1 MTKLAFSPAAVSDLK
16 EIGDY
21 ISDKDDQLAA
31 QRFVARIKAKCVVIG
46 NNPLIYP
53 NKSDL
58 MAGARMVA
66 FDRYLIFFSVNDH
79 EVRIERVLHSAR
91 NLPTLLNPPNLP

>member
-1 MTKLAFSPAAVSDLK
+1 MTRLAFSPAAVSDLK

-21 ISDKDDQLAA
+21 ISDKDNQLAA

-46 NNPLIYP
+46 NHPLIYP
-53 NKSDL
+53 NKSGL
-58 MAGARMVA
+58 LAGARMVA

-79 EVRIERVLHSAR
+79 EVRIERVLHGAR
-91 NLPTLLNPPNLP
+91 DLPTLFISPNEP

>member
-1 MTKLAFSPAAVSDLK
+1 MTRLAFSPAAVSDLK

-21 ISDKDDQLAA
+21 ISDKDNQLAA
-31 QRFVARIKAKCVVIG
+31 QRFVARIKAKCVVIE
-46 NNPLIYP
+46 NHPLIYP

-66 FDRYLIFFSVNDH
+66 FDRYLIFFSVNDY
-79 EVRIERVLHSAR
+79 EVRIERVLHGAR
-91 NLPTLLNPPNLP
+91 DLPTLLNSAN

>member
-21 ISDKDDQLAA
+21 ISDKDNQLAA
-31 QRFVARIKAKCVVIG
+31 QRFVARIKAKCVEIG
-46 NNPLIYP
+46 NHPLIYP
-53 NKSDL
+53 NKNDL

-66 FDRYLIFFSVNDH
+66 FDRYLIFFSVNEH

-91 NLPTLLNPPNLP
+91 NLPTLLNSAN

>member
-1 MTKLAFSPAAVSDLK
+1 MSKVAFSPAAVSDLK

-21 ISDKDDQLAA
+21 ISDKDNRLAA

-53 NKSDL
+53 SKNEL
-58 MAGARMVA
+58 MAGARMLA
-66 FDRYLIFFSVNDH
+66 FDRYLILFTISTH

-91 NLPTLLNPPNLP
+91 NLPSLFSSPN